1 MPIRAC
7 TRSVAPVWT
16 SYTTVLE
23 RVLADWRENSAISA
37 DSKRSNKALRSSS
50 MPSLAMRVMAYWLVN
65 WAMPRTR
72 KTPMM
77 ASGTSHSSRVP
88 SVKPLSSNGLS
99 SAGIRGSVMAPTTV
113 PKKARPQA
121 TRCPL
126 KKGSRRRSLA
136 RRPGDV
142 GAAVLAALGVP
153 ESGACICGRIL
164 RFTGC
169 TIPFVTGVRDQCVI
183 CRVVFRLC
191 CVRFR
196 RLPMTTD
203 RSIPSQAAAPLLP
216 LRRQVLAAILS
227 LPALPALAQFRV
239 EVTGVGLTQLP
250 IALAPFRGE
259 AQSPQRISAIVQ
271 ADLERSGQFRS
282 IDAAGAALDEVS
294 RPDMA
299 QWRQKSADS
308 LVTGSITRLADG
320 RYDIRFR
327 LWDVVRAQDLG
338 GQSFVVS
345 QGDLRLVAH
354 RIADFVYEKL
364 TGERGVFS
372 TRIAYVTKAGGRYS
386 LWVADADGENA
397 QAALSSP
404 EPIISPA
411 WAPNGTQLAYVS
423 FESRKPVVYVHDVA
437 SGRRRL
443 IANFRGS
450 NSAPAWSP
458 DGRQLAVTLTRDGS
472 SQLYTIDA
480 NGGEPRRLMQSSG
493 IDTEP
498 VFSGDG
504 RTIYFVSDRG
514 GAPQIYKV
522 AASGGNAE
530 RVTFSGSYNISPS
543 VSPDGRWLAYI
554 SRVGGAFKLHV
565 MDLGT
570 GAVSAITDTTAD
582 ENPSFAPNSRLIV
595 YATQQQGRE
604 ALMTTTLDGKIKAR
618 LAGQGGD
625 IREPDWGPYQKQ

>member
-1 MPIRAC
+1 M
-7 TRSVAPVWT
+7 
-16 SYTTVLE
+16 
-23 RVLADWRENSAISA
+23 
-37 DSKRSNKALRSSS
+37 
-50 MPSLAMRVMAYWLVN
+50 
-65 WAMPRTR
+65 
-72 KTPMM
+72 
-77 ASGTSHSSRVP
+77 
-88 SVKPLSSNGLS
+88 
-99 SAGIRGSVMAPTTV
+99 
-113 PKKARPQA
+113 
-121 TRCPL
+121 
-126 KKGSRRRSLA
+126 
-136 RRPGDV
+136 
-142 GAAVLAALGVP
+142 
-153 ESGACICGRIL
+153 
-164 RFTGC
+164 
-169 TIPFVTGVRDQCVI
+169 
-183 CRVVFRLC
+183 
-191 CVRFR
+191 
-196 RLPMTTD
+196 
-203 RSIPSQAAAPLLP
+203 
-216 LRRQVLAAILS
+216 
-227 LPALPALAQFRV
+227 

-271 ADLERSGQFRS
+271 SDLERSGQFRS

-372 TRIAYVTKAGGRYS
+372 TRIGYVTKAGGRYS